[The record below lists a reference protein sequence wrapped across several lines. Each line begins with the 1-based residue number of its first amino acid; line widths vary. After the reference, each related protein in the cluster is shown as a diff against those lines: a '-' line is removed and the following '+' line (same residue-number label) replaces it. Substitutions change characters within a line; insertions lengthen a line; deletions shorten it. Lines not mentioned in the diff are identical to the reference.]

1 MKKHK
6 IKNEDPSINFRVPEL
21 LKIDI
26 LREAAFLN
34 KTVST
39 YLRDLLTEYLD
50 GSLYRDEIAFY
61 ERNEFINNTEFIQL
75 VIWMYSK
82 RNNKK
87 CTSTPAQLD
96 DYIKTLKKIDGNL
109 PDEFVSEFDKVLE
122 DVLRVKK
129 ETSDYKKEYKFCQS
143 SHFSPGFD
151 YGKLEDYLL
160 NEVKATYRKSYIV
173 KV

>member
-26 LREAAFLN
+26 LREAAFLD

-50 GSLYRDEIAFY
+50 GSLYQKEIAFY
-61 ERNEFINNTEFIQL
+61 ERNEFINKTEFMQL
-75 VIWMYSK
+75 IIWMYSK
-82 RNNKK
+82 RNNNK
-87 CTSTPAQLD
+87 CTSTPAQLN

-129 ETSDYKKEYKFCQS
+129 ATRSFEKEFQFCNI
-143 SHFSPGFD
+143 SHITPGFNFD
-151 YGKLEDYLL
+151 KLEDYLL
-160 NEVKATYRKSYIV
+160 NEVKASYIKSYIV